1 MAAPSWENLAGTLAT
16 EIAKKSA
23 PKVIDAVA
31 KNAPGAAKAA
41 ADVANVVG
49 AGKGDMWSKAMGLAQ
64 NYMSTVGE
72 PARQGVLNFLTT
84 TAQEAGGFPRPATKD
99 TSVRFRTDRSVGPI
113 YEKGTGYDQR
123 WTKTPDDYRPDWVT
137 EDSPIDK
144 AIGAVYENPERVAN
158 IAGTATAAGS
168 AVLGGTAL
176 NWWAQGDKPRSDY
189 AYNVNPARG
198 SYNSS
203 VESAEASAFYKHQLE
218 EQKFAHKMELMNA
231 REQSRTP
238 GVQNTSMGSY
248 GGGPMD
254 NSAIIGLL
262 QNQFGNTRTY
272 F

>member
-1 MAAPSWENLAGTLAT
+1 MAQEKSWYDDPVVKRVQSKVADKVVDKGMEMLEKGTGVPVRQVAGLMSPELWGKAKEAAQGWWNTMAAPAREGTQNL
-16 EIAKKSA
+16 
-23 PKVIDAVA
+23 
-31 KNAPGAAKAA
+31 
-41 ADVANVVG
+41 
-49 AGKGDMWSKAMGLAQ
+49 
-64 NYMSTVGE
+64 
-72 PARQGVLNFLTT
+72 LTT
-84 TAQEAGGFPRPATKD
+84 TAMEAGDFKHPAPNPD
-99 TSVRFRTDRSVGPI
+99 VYRFRDERSVGDP
-113 YEKGTGYDQR
+113 YREGKGWNQR
-123 WTKTPDDYRPDWVT
+123 WRKEEGEYPRWA
-137 EDSPIDK
+137 K
-144 AIGAVYENPERVAN
+144 AAYENPEVVAN
-158 IAGTATAAGS
+158 IAGSVVPAA
-168 AVLGGTAL
+168 AVVGTGTAL

-189 AYNVNPARG
+189 AYNVNPVRG

>member
-1 MAAPSWENLAGTLAT
+1 MAQEKSWYDDPAVQKVKNKVAEKTTDFVMQKGAELLEKGTGVPVTKVAGLMSPELWGKAKEAAQGWWNTMAAPAREGTQNL
-16 EIAKKSA
+16 
-23 PKVIDAVA
+23 
-31 KNAPGAAKAA
+31 
-41 ADVANVVG
+41 
-49 AGKGDMWSKAMGLAQ
+49 
-64 NYMSTVGE
+64 
-72 PARQGVLNFLTT
+72 LTT
-84 TAQEAGGFPRPATKD
+84 TAMEAGGFKGPAPTD
-99 TSVRFRTDRSVGPI
+99 DVSRVPRFRSERSVGEP
-113 YEKGTGYDQR
+113 YQEGKGWDQR
-123 WTKTPDDYRPDWVT
+123 WRKEEGEYPRWA
-137 EDSPIDK
+137 K
-144 AIGAVYENPERVAN
+144 AAYENPEVVAN
-158 IAGTATAAGS
+158 IAGSVVPAAAVVGTGS
-168 AVLGGTAL
+168 AL